1 MAEKREITTR
11 VPKAPLSQWTH
22 TYTHRDTYRH
32 RYIHVHDYITIYK
45 YTAAATSTTDGAT
58 TMTNGKNKLIQK
70 ILVFPCHAQA
80 EAATAAAAAHKKY
93 QL

>member
-22 TYTHRDTYRH
+22 TYRH
-32 RYIHVHDYITIYK
+32 FYIHVHDYITIYK

-80 EAATAAAAAHKKY
+80 EAEAATAAAHKKY